1 MCCTPRTF
9 VPRSSCSCMY
19 YSGVVSMYSYSG
31 VFPTPVLLYMYSYST
46 IYGVLRSGRQDTH
59 NVLGVHPEG
68 CTPVGE
74 ELVSRGSFLS
84 VNVSL
89 GSLTYGTFTWDSTC
103 TPNTIGTIIQLLYED
118 FQIISHFSNNVSL
131 CCNNLYK
138 LLRTCVTPFQYIC
151 TVLNSTSTMAMNSL
165 MMAQLMKVRVDT
177 WDRSVSIGDRW
188 SQTPGRT
195 HCMYW

>member
-1 MCCTPRTF
+1 VLYPENICTPEF
-9 VPRSSCSCMY
+9 LFLYVLLRSSKY
-19 YSGVVSMYSYSG
+19 VLLLRRISYSG
-31 VFPTPVLLYMYSYST
+31 TPIYVFILDY
-46 IYGVLRSGRQDTH
+46 ILRSGRQDTH

-89 GSLTYGTFTWDSTC
+89 GSLTYGTFWDSTC
-103 TPNTIGTIIQLLYED
+103 TPNTIGTIIQLHTLYED

-177 WDRSVSIGDRW
+177 
-188 SQTPGRT
+188 
-195 HCMYW
+195 